1 LGTGRFIQRQTP
13 SWIWSWLKWI
23 LGQLLESP
31 GEQQTEITRRQYPE
45 MPFYRIDTQLE
56 EDIPLDDIGSIDKL
70 RQYGERLAERTDW
83 EAILASQ
90 ALPYRIGKEN
100 TQWKQYKQPAS

>member
-1 LGTGRFIQRQTP
+1 MGTGRFIQRQTP

-31 GEQQTEITRRQYPE
+31 GEQQTEITRRQYPA
-45 MPFYRIDTQLE
+45 MPFYRIDTALK